1 MMTITDAL
9 KKAVY
14 QFNKAEI
21 PQPRLEAEILL
32 DAVLGCGRV
41 YFYSHPDHP
50 LTEEDVEGYEALI
63 QRRCAHEP
71 TAYILGKK
79 EFMGL
84 DFIVSP
90 AVLIPRPDTETVVN
104 AALAQIP
111 GNGHGIRVLDLCTGS
126 GAIGLSIKKYR
137 PEVDIVLGDISPGA
151 LAIATENANALGLKA
166 ELVQSDL
173 FDNLQNRRFHLI
185 VSNPPYIPREILLG
199 LALDVQGFEPH
210 LALDG
215 GNDGFEL
222 YNRIIQG
229 APNHLVDGGR
239 LLFEAGDGQ
248 AGDLAQHMVTAGF
261 TIDTEERDLIGVLRA
276 VGGYK
281 NSYKEQ

>member
-14 QFNKAEI
+14 QFNEANI

-32 DAVLGCGRV
+32 DAILGCGRV
-41 YFYSHPDHP
+41 YFYSHPDHS
-50 LTEEDVEGYEALI
+50 LTQKDVEEYEALI
-63 QRRCAHEP
+63 KRRCAHEP

-111 GNGHGIRVLDLCTGS
+111 GNWRGIRVLDLCTGS
-126 GAIGLSIKKYR
+126 GAIGLSIKKFR
-137 PEVDIVLGDISPGA
+137 SEAEVVLADISPGA
-151 LAIATENANALGLKA
+151 LATATENANALGLKA

-173 FDNLQNRRFHLI
+173 FADLQDRRFHLI
-185 VSNPPYIPREILLG
+185 VSNPPYIPRDLVLG
-199 LALDVQGFEPH
+199 LELDVQGFEPH

-215 GNDGFEL
+215 GYDGFEL

-229 APNHLVDGGR
+229 APDHLVDGGR

-248 AGDLAQHMVTAGF
+248 AGDLAQ
-261 TIDTEERDLIGVLRA
+261 
-276 VGGYK
+276 
-281 NSYKEQ
+281 

>member
-14 QFNKAEI
+14 QFNKAKI

-41 YFYSHPDHP
+41 YFYSHPDHS
-50 LTEEDVEGYEALI
+50 LTQKDVEGYETLI
-63 QRRCAHEP
+63 ERRCAHEP

-111 GNGHGIRVLDLCTGS
+111 GNGRGIRVLDLCTGS
-126 GAIGLSIKKYR
+126 GAIGLSIKKFR
-137 PEVDIVLGDISPGA
+137 SEAEVVLADISPGA
-151 LAIATENANALGLKA
+151 LTTATENANALGLKA

-173 FDNLQNRRFHLI
+173 FADLQDRRFHLI
-185 VSNPPYIPREILLG
+185 VSNPPYIPRDLVPG
-199 LALDVQGFEPH
+199 LELDVQGFEPH

-215 GNDGFEL
+215 GYDGFEL

-229 APNHLVDGGR
+229 APDHLVDGGR

-248 AGDLAQHMVTAGF
+248 AGDLAQRMVTAGF